1 MHLDLTE
8 EQLAVLDEVV
18 SEKITSLGGE
28 IRHTDNRDYKHGLAQ
43 KRDLLR
49 EMSARLRDL
58 SAPSAT
64 NV

>member
-1 MHLDLTE
+1 MQLDLTE
-8 EQLAVLDEVV
+8 EQLSLLDEVV
-18 SEKITSLGGE
+18 SEKIRGLGAE
-28 IRHTDNRDYKHGLAQ
+28 IRHTDNRDYRHMLAE
-43 KRDLLR
+43 KRDVLR